1 MKNKLML
8 TTALVGGLV
17 ASSSVLAQTTISGGL
32 ALQYSGVSAS
42 ADSTNK
48 NSHRGMG
55 REAQLNVQNK
65 GKTNIAGV
73 DYAAGFALEF
83 DGNSSGTGTETSTI
97 SNENTFIDLI
107 IGKTTLTM
115 GVDHIQNSHNNVAPT
130 ATENM
135 ADQLDAQLGVAY
147 TNAVGA
153 NPKESMG
160 VGIVQGTPFGSFS
173 YYYVPNNGDTG
184 SRDSRLL
191 KDKAVAAT
199 STAAAQSR
207 ESAYEVGFRGD
218 LGVKGLTVKAFKN
231 AEKDSNNLTTSAVQ
245 QIQGTS
251 FGIGYALPN
260 GIRVGAD
267 QQKTQKVATALA
279 EFKTTQ
285 YGIAYAATKDLSLSI
300 NRSKTDDSSTTST
313 ADEKWMQYAVG
324 YNLGPIAAGVSY
336 VKISDIGAL
345 TTGGDGE
352 LMKIMLSTAF

>member
-8 TTALVGGLV
+8 TTALVGSLV
-17 ASSSVLAQTTISGGL
+17 ASSSVLAQTTISGAL

-42 ADSTNK
+42 GDSTNK

-83 DGNSSGTGTETSTI
+83 DGNSNAVSGTETSTI

-107 IGKTTLTM
+107 IGTTTLTM
-115 GVDHIQNSHNNVAPT
+115 GVDHVQNSHNNVAPT

-173 YYYVPNNGDTG
+173 YYYVPNNADTG
-184 SRDSRLL
+184 SRDSRVT
-191 KDKAVAAT
+191 KDK
-199 STAAAQSR
+199 SNR
-207 ESAYEVGFRGD
+207 ESAYEIGFRGD

-231 AEKDSNNLTTSAVQ
+231 AEKDHNNLSTSVQ

-300 NRSKTDDSSTTST
+300 NRSKTDDSSTTSN

-324 YNLGPIAAGVSY
+324 YNLGPIAAGLSY
-336 VKISDIGAL
+336 VKITDVGAL
-345 TTGGDGE
+345 TSGGDGE

>member
-1 MKNKLML
+1 ML

-32 ALQYSGVSAS
+32 ALQYSGVSSSKDAS
-42 ADSTNK
+42 LKD
-48 NSHRGMG
+48 SHRGMG

-73 DYAAGFALEF
+73 DYAAGFSLEF
-83 DGNSSGTGTETSTI
+83 DGNSDSAGSEGSTI

-107 IGKTTLTM
+107 IGTTTLTM
-115 GVDHIQNSHNNVAPT
+115 GVDHVQNSHNNVAPT

-135 ADQLDAQLGVAY
+135 ADQLDAQYNVSY

-160 VGIVQGTPFGSFS
+160 LGVVQGTPFGNFS

-184 SRDSRLL
+184 SRDSRQTRN
-191 KDKAVAAT
+191 KAN
-199 STAAAQSR
+199 R

-231 AEKDSNNLTTSAVQ
+231 AEKDAGIPTAVQ

-251 FGIGYALPN
+251 YGIGYTLPQ
-260 GIRVGAD
+260 GFRVGVD
-267 QQKTQKVATALA
+267 QQKTQKLATTLQ
-279 EFKTTQ
+279 EFKTRQ
-285 YGIAYAATKDLSLSI
+285 YGIAYAATKDISLSI
-300 NRSKTDDSSTTST
+300 NRSKTESDLSTST

-324 YNLGPIAAGVSY
+324 YNLGPIAAGLSY
-336 VKISDIGAL
+336 VKIEDIGNL
-345 TTGGDGE
+345 TSGGDGE
-352 LMKIMLSTAF
+352 VMKIMLSTAF

>member
-32 ALQYSGVSAS
+32 GLHYSGVSAS

-83 DGNSSGTGTETSTI
+83 DGNSSGTGTEASTI

-115 GVDHIQNSHNNVAPT
+115 GVDHVQNSHNNVAPT

-173 YYYVPNNGDTG
+173 YYYVPNNSDTG
-184 SRDSRLL
+184 NRDSRLL
-191 KDKAVAAT
+191 RDKAN
-199 STAAAQSR
+199 R

-231 AEKDSNNLTTSAVQ
+231 AEKDHNNLTTSVQ

-300 NRSKTDDSSTTST
+300 NRSKTDNSATTSD

-336 VKISDIGAL
+336 VKITDIGAVS
-345 TTGGDGE
+345 TGGDGE

>member
-17 ASSSVLAQTTISGGL
+17 ASSSVFAKTTISGGL

-73 DYAAGFALEF
+73 DYAAGFSLEF

-107 IGKTTLTM
+107 IGNTTLTM
-115 GVDHIQNSHNNVAPT
+115 GVDHVQNSHNNVSPT

-135 ADQLDAQLGVAY
+135 ADQLDAQLNVSY

-160 VGIVQGTPFGSFS
+160 AGIIQKTPFGNIS
-173 YYYVPNNGDTG
+173 YYYVPNNSDTG
-184 SRDSRLL
+184 NRDSRLL
-191 KDKAVAAT
+191 RDKAN
-199 STAAAQSR
+199 R

-231 AEKDSNNLTTSAVQ
+231 AEKDHNNLATSVQ

-251 FGIGYALPN
+251 FGIGYAFPM
-260 GIRVGAD
+260 GITVGAD

-279 EFKTTQ
+279 EFKTRQ
-285 YGIAYAATKDLSLSI
+285 YGIAYAASKDLSFSI
-300 NRSKTDDSSTTST
+300 NRSKTDNSLITSD

-324 YNLGPIAAGVSY
+324 YSLGPIAAGLSY
-336 VKISDIGAL
+336 VKIEDVGAQS
-345 TTGGDGE
+345 TGGDGE

>member
-32 ALQYSGVSAS
+32 GLHYTGVSS
-42 ADSTNK
+42 SKDSTLRD
-48 NSHRGMG
+48 SHRGMG

-73 DYAAGFALEF
+73 DYAAGFSLEF
-83 DGNSSGTGTETSTI
+83 DGNSDGTGTEASTI

-115 GVDHIQNSHNNVAPT
+115 GVDHVQNSHNNVAPT

-135 ADQLDAQLGVAY
+135 ADQLDAQYSVSY

-160 VGIVQGTPFGSFS
+160 VGVIQGTPFGNIS
-173 YYYVPNNGDTG
+173 YYYVPNNADTG
-184 SRDSRLL
+184 NRDSRQRANKLN
-191 KDKAVAAT
+191 
-199 STAAAQSR
+199 R

-231 AEKDSNNLTTSAVQ
+231 AEKDAGIPTAVQ
-245 QIQGTS
+245 QIEGTS
-251 FGIGYALPN
+251 YGIGYALPQ
-260 GIRVGAD
+260 GIRVGVD
-267 QQKTQKVATALA
+267 QQKTQKTATTLQ
-279 EFKTTQ
+279 EFKTRQ

-300 NRSKTDDSSTTST
+300 NKSKTDSNLSTST
-313 ADEKWMQYAVG
+313 ADEEWMQYAVG
-324 YNLGPIAAGVSY
+324 YNLGPIAAGLSY
-336 VKISDIGAL
+336 VKIENIGNLAS
-345 TTGGDGE
+345 GGDGE
-352 LMKIMLSTAF
+352 VMKIMLSTAF

>member
-1 MKNKLML
+1 L
-8 TTALVGGLV
+8 GLHYTG
-17 ASSSVLAQTTISGGL
+17 A
-32 ALQYSGVSAS
+32 SAS

-65 GKTNIAGV
+65 GKTNIDGV
-73 DYAAGFALEF
+73 NYAAGFALEF

-107 IGKTTLTM
+107 VGTTTLTM

-135 ADQLDAQLGVAY
+135 ADQLDAQLGVVY

-173 YYYVPNNGDTG
+173 YYYVPNNSDTG
-184 SRDSRLL
+184 NRDSRLL
-191 KDKAVAAT
+191 KDKAN
-199 STAAAQSR
+199 R

-231 AEKDSNNLTTSAVQ
+231 AEKDHNNLTSSVQ

-251 FGIGYALPN
+251 FGIGYALPQ
-260 GIRVGAD
+260 GFRVGAD
-267 QQKTQKVATALA
+267 RQKTQTFPETPEYREPVGH
-279 EFKTTQ
+279 Q
-285 YGIAYAATKDLSLSI
+285 GQVVLSL
-300 NRSKTDDSSTTST
+300 
-313 ADEKWMQYAVG
+313 E
-324 YNLGPIAAGVSY
+324 
-336 VKISDIGAL
+336 
-345 TTGGDGE
+345 
-352 LMKIMLSTAF
+352 

>member
-17 ASSSVLAQTTISGGL
+17 ASSSVFAQTTISGGL

-42 ADSTNK
+42 ADATNK

-73 DYAAGFALEF
+73 DYAAGFSLEF

-107 IGKTTLTM
+107 IGNTTLTM
-115 GVDHIQNSHNNVAPT
+115 GVDHVQNSHNNVSPT

-160 VGIVQGTPFGSFS
+160 AGIIQKTPFGNIS
-173 YYYVPNNGDTG
+173 YYYVPNNSDTG
-184 SRDSRLL
+184 NRDSRLL
-191 KDKAVAAT
+191 KDKAN
-199 STAAAQSR
+199 R

-218 LGVKGLTVKAFKN
+218 LGVKGLTVKAF
-231 AEKDSNNLTTSAVQ
+231 
-245 QIQGTS
+245 
-251 FGIGYALPN
+251 
-260 GIRVGAD
+260 
-267 QQKTQKVATALA
+267 
-279 EFKTTQ
+279 
-285 YGIAYAATKDLSLSI
+285 
-300 NRSKTDDSSTTST
+300 
-313 ADEKWMQYAVG
+313 
-324 YNLGPIAAGVSY
+324 
-336 VKISDIGAL
+336 
-345 TTGGDGE
+345 
-352 LMKIMLSTAF
+352 

>member
-8 TTALVGGLV
+8 TTALAGGLV
-17 ASSSVLAQTTISGGL
+17 ASSSAFAQTTISGGL
-32 ALQYSGVSAS
+32 GLHYSGVESSLDAS
-42 ADSTNK
+42 QKD
-48 NSHRGMG
+48 SHRGMG

-73 DYAAGFALEF
+73 DYAAGFSLEF

-135 ADQLDAQLGVAY
+135 ADQLDAQLGVIY

-153 NPKESMG
+153 NPKESIG
-160 VGIVQGTPFGSFS
+160 VGIMQGTPYGTFS
-173 YYYVPNNGDTG
+173 YYYVPNNADTG

-191 KDKAVAAT
+191 LNK
-199 STAAAQSR
+199 SNR

-231 AEKDSNNLTTSAVQ
+231 AEKDHGIPTAVQ
-245 QIQGTS
+245 QIEGTS
-251 FGIGYALPN
+251 YGLGYALPN
-260 GIRVGAD
+260 GIRAGVD
-267 QQKTQKVATALA
+267 RQKTQKTAIALA
-279 EFKTTQ
+279 EFTTTQ
-285 YGIAYAATKDLSLSI
+285 YGIAYAATKDLSFSV
-300 NRSKTDDSSTTST
+300 NRSKTDNSATTST
-313 ADEKWMQYAVG
+313 RDEKWMQYAVG
-324 YNLGPIAAGVSY
+324 YSLGPIATGLSY
-336 VKISDIGAL
+336 VKVDNV
-345 TTGGDGE
+345 GGVATLGDVE

>member
-8 TTALVGGLV
+8 TTALVGSLV
-17 ASSSVLAQTTISGGL
+17 ASSSVLAQTAISGSL

-42 ADSTNK
+42 GDSTNK

-83 DGNSSGTGTETSTI
+83 DGNSNAASGTETSTI

-107 IGKTTLTM
+107 IGTTTLTM
-115 GVDHIQNSHNNVAPT
+115 GVDHVQNSHNNVAPT

-135 ADQLDAQLGVAY
+135 ADQLDAQLGVVY

-173 YYYVPNNGDTG
+173 YYYVPNNADTG
-184 SRDSRLL
+184 SRDSRQL
-191 KDKAVAAT
+191 KDK
-199 STAAAQSR
+199 SNR
-207 ESAYEVGFRGD
+207 ESAYEIGFRGD

-231 AEKDSNNLTTSAVQ
+231 AEKDHNNLSTSVQ

-300 NRSKTDDSSTTST
+300 NRSKTDNSATTSD

-324 YNLGPIAAGVSY
+324 YNLGPIAAGLSY
-336 VKISDIGAL
+336 VKITDVGAL
-345 TTGGDGE
+345 TSGGDGE
-352 LMKIMLSTAF
+352 VMKIMLSTAF

>member
-8 TTALVGGLV
+8 TTALVGSLV
-17 ASSSVLAQTTISGGL
+17 ASSSVLAQTAISGSLGL
-32 ALQYSGVSAS
+32 HYSGVSAS

-65 GKTNIAGV
+65 GKTNIDGV
-73 DYAAGFALEF
+73 NYAAGFALEF

-107 IGKTTLTM
+107 VGTTTLTM

-173 YYYVPNNGDTG
+173 YYYVPNNSDTG
-184 SRDSRLL
+184 NRDSRLL
-191 KDKAVAAT
+191 KDKAN
-199 STAAAQSR
+199 R

-231 AEKDSNNLTTSAVQ
+231 AEKDHNNLRTSVQ

-267 QQKTQKVATALA
+267 QQKTQKTADALA
-279 EFKTTQ
+279 EFKTRQ

-300 NRSKTDDSSTTST
+300 NRSKTDNTATTST

-336 VKISDIGAL
+336 VKITDVGAVS
-345 TTGGDGE
+345 TGGDGE

>member
-32 ALQYSGVSAS
+32 GLHYSGVSS
-42 ADSTNK
+42 SKDSTLRD
-48 NSHRGMG
+48 SHRGMG

-83 DGNSSGTGTETSTI
+83 DGNSNSSGTEDSTI

-115 GVDHIQNSHNNVAPT
+115 GVDHVQNSTNNVAPT

-135 ADQLDAQLGVAY
+135 ADQLDAQYSVSY

-160 VGIVQGTPFGSFS
+160 LGVVQGTPFGNFS
-173 YYYVPNNGDTG
+173 YYYVPNNNDTG
-184 SRDSRLL
+184 SRDSRQRR
-191 KDKAVAAT
+191 DK
-199 STAAAQSR
+199 QSR
-207 ESAYEVGFRGD
+207 ESAYEIGFRGD

-231 AEKDSNNLTTSAVQ
+231 AEKDSHLTTAVQ

-251 FGIGYALPN
+251 YGIGYALPQ
-260 GIRVGAD
+260 GFRVGVD
-267 QQKTQKVATALA
+267 QQKTQKLVTVNQ
-279 EFKTTQ
+279 EFKTRQ

-300 NRSKTDDSSTTST
+300 NKSKTESNLPASTS
-313 ADEKWMQYAVG
+313 DEKWMQYAVG
-324 YNLGPIAAGVSY
+324 YNLGPIAAGLSY
-336 VKISDIGAL
+336 VKIEDIGNL
-345 TTGGDGE
+345 TSGGDGE

>member
-1 MKNKLML
+1 MKNKLL
-8 TTALVGGLV
+8 ITSALATSLFAGS
-17 ASSSVLAQTTISGGL
+17 ALAQTTITGSMDLTYNALSKDLNAGSG
-32 ALQYSGVSAS
+32 S
-42 ADSTNK
+42 N
-48 NSHRGMG
+48 RGIG
-55 REAQLNVQNK
+55 RETQINVQNK
-65 GKTNIAGV
+65 GKTSIAGV

-107 IGKTTLTM
+107 VGTTTLTM

-173 YYYVPNNGDTG
+173 YYYVPNNSDTG
-184 SRDSRLL
+184 NRDSRLL
-191 KDKAVAAT
+191 KDKAN
-199 STAAAQSR
+199 R

-231 AEKDSNNLTTSAVQ
+231 AEKDHNNLRTSVQ

-267 QQKTQKVATALA
+267 QQKTQKTADALA
-279 EFKTTQ
+279 EFKTRQ

-300 NRSKTDDSSTTST
+300 NRSKTDNTATTST

-336 VKISDIGAL
+336 VKITDVGAVS
-345 TTGGDGE
+345 TGGDGE

>member
-17 ASSSVLAQTTISGGL
+17 ASSSVFAQTTISGGL

-42 ADSTNK
+42 ADATNK

-73 DYAAGFALEF
+73 DYAAGFSLEF

-107 IGKTTLTM
+107 IGNTTLTM
-115 GVDHIQNSHNNVAPT
+115 GVDHVQNSHNNVSPT

-135 ADQLDAQLGVAY
+135 ADQLDAQLNVSY

-160 VGIVQGTPFGSFS
+160 AGIIQKTPFGNIS
-173 YYYVPNNGDTG
+173 YYYVPNNSDTG
-184 SRDSRLL
+184 NRDSRLL
-191 KDKAVAAT
+191 KDKAN
-199 STAAAQSR
+199 R

-231 AEKDSNNLTTSAVQ
+231 AEKDHSNLTTSVQ

-251 FGIGYALPN
+251 FGIGYAFPM
-260 GIRVGAD
+260 GITVGAD
-267 QQKTQKVATALA
+267 QQKTQKAATALA
-279 EFKTTQ
+279 EFKTRQ
-285 YGIAYAATKDLSLSI
+285 YGIAYAASKDLSFSI
-300 NRSKTDDSSTTST
+300 NRSKTDNSLVTSD

-324 YNLGPIAAGVSY
+324 YSLGPIAAGLSY
-336 VKISDIGAL
+336 VKIEDIGNL
-345 TTGGDGE
+345 TSGGDGE